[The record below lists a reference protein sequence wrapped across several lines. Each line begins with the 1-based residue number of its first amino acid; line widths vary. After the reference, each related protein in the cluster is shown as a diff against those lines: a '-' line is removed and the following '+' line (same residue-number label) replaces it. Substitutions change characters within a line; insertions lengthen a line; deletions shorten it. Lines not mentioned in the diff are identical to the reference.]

1 MHSRPVSKHPEL
13 APRRGGVV
21 TGEPPPIR
29 LGPPPAKAS
38 HRRRPTQRMQG
49 RGVSRSPHHPAS
61 SRTPAPGPSPGSPFP
76 PAQHHVAPPKQGSER
91 AAAASRTPANPGKWK
106 QSHTGIRASFAFE
119 EHHLSIKVLRHEDQQ
134 LTQCG
139 DTPPALVSGKK
150 VRLVRA
156 RPAQLARQP
165 VRRERGAARRGT
177 GTFLGIVRLLSSD
190 RFLSALVMG
199 WGGVLS
205 HKKSKFKY

>member
-1 MHSRPVSKHPEL
+1 MQD
-13 APRRGGVV
+13 RGF
-21 TGEPPPIR
+21 PD
-29 LGPPPAKAS
+29 
-38 HRRRPTQRMQG
+38 
-49 RGVSRSPHHPAS
+49 HHPPS
-61 SRTPAPGPSPGSPFP
+61 SSSPTPAPGPSPGPHFHLLNMCPSR
-76 PAQHHVAPPKQGSER
+76 QGSER
-91 AAAASRTPANPGKWK
+91 ASAALPTPANPGKWK

-190 RFLSALVMG
+190 RFLSAFVMG

-205 HKKSKFKY
+205 HKKSNFK

>member
-1 MHSRPVSKHPEL
+1 MCPSR
-13 APRRGGVV
+13 
-21 TGEPPPIR
+21 
-29 LGPPPAKAS
+29 
-38 HRRRPTQRMQG
+38 
-49 RGVSRSPHHPAS
+49 
-61 SRTPAPGPSPGSPFP
+61 
-76 PAQHHVAPPKQGSER
+76 QGSER
-91 AAAASRTPANPGKWK
+91 ASAALPTPANPGKWK

-190 RFLSALVMG
+190 RFLSAFIMG
-199 WGGVLS
+199 WGGYCRT
-205 HKKSKFKY
+205 KSLTSSSEGYGREGGGRDETRGRGADPIPAPPDLASRKPDGWRRQIRRGADYHHAALRRMA